1 MIRTSRIPP
10 PPMFPASPEHPER
23 PSGRVLAVLAALSAA
38 ALAAPIPHSLVQ
50 SLHSPA
56 TARQAGTQLGYAVA
70 IDDDSAVFGSP
81 FDNIGGEES
90 GIVGI
95 YSATSGALLEQLANP
110 RPANGSHFGWS
121 LAMSGSLLAVGVP
134 QDDTGAN
141 DAGIVCVYDLAS
153 STPAVPLH
161 ILENPFPAVNDNF
174 GWSVA
179 LSGSRV
185 IVGAPRGDSGT
196 GDAGCAY
203 IYDLASPAPSVP
215 VAQLN
220 NPDPAGR
227 NFGYAVAATATR
239 LVVGTPQDVG
249 TGDTSRVHVF
259 DLTAPSPAPPL
270 LSLSDATP
278 LTNEGFGRAVAIAGE
293 TVVVASPQDD
303 TGADNSGITRVYDL
317 GSPTPGTPVLTLPNP
332 APALND
338 GFGSWLAISGT
349 RVAVGNHLDDLGA
362 SDSGRVYVFD
372 LSTGT
377 PAVPVVSI
385 DNPGPQS
392 NDQFGHSV
400 ALSGSRLATA
410 AHGDNTGVSDAGT
423 AYLYELSSGTPGTP
437 VHVINTPG
445 PPSEEEFGNAVAID
459 GSVVVVG
466 CYHDDKGNN
475 SNSGSTFIYD
485 VSSGTPDLPILSLEN
500 PGPATNDYFGGA
512 VAIEGNTVAIAAYQ
526 DDTGATNAG
535 TVYLYNRTSPTPT
548 VPVLTIPNP
557 SPQAQDQFGN
567 AIAISGNLLV
577 VGTAKNDS
585 GAVADTGSAYV
596 FNLSGSNPAVPVA
609 ILDNPAP
616 AALDQFGLS
625 VAISGTRVAIG
636 APGNDVNS
644 ANNAG
649 SIYVYDIS
657 SGTPAVPVA
666 VINNP
671 VPAADD
677 EFGRAVGI
685 SGQRVIAGSPYSDLG
700 ARDGGRAYVFDL
712 ASPTPAVPAMIL
724 NNPDPN
730 PEDYHG
736 IAVAISGSRVVI
748 GASDADFGALD
759 SGKAYVHELTST
771 TATLPAATLDC
782 LDHRAGDAFGYV
794 VAIDGTNV
802 VVAAPL
808 ADGNTFDRGAVHVFD
823 PDPPLARLQVEQPAG
838 TGLLAGAASVHF
850 GDSPLGVA
858 TTTQDIV
865 VRNVGTDTLVITGI
879 SLISGH
885 TGDFSFTAVG
895 LPLTLE
901 VDEMASVPVAF
912 GPLDSGS
919 RVAVLR
925 ISSNATLQSPFEIT
939 LTGQGLSAA
948 SDTDGD
954 GLNDVAEHSLAA
966 MGFNWQ
972 VADEELLAILQAGG
986 NSAGLY
992 TGSQLQAMN
1001 PGTPLLPR
1009 DPASGDFK
1017 LTVAAR
1023 KSVDLMNFVLLP
1035 MSPPQVIIN
1044 GQGALQ
1050 FQFQSPEPRAFFRL
1064 EPR

>member
-1 MIRTSRIPP
+1 MLPA
-10 PPMFPASPEHPER
+10 FPKHHRRR
-23 PSGRVLAVLAALSAA
+23 PGRVLPVLATLSVA

-70 IDDDSAVFGSP
+70 IDGDRAVFGSP

-90 GIVGI
+90 GIVAI
-95 YSATSGALLEQLANP
+95 HSASSGALLEQLVNP
-110 RPANGSHFGWS
+110 RPENGSHFGWS
-121 LAMSGSLLAVGVP
+121 LAISGSLLAVGVP

-153 STPAVPLH
+153 STPEVPLH

-179 LSGSRV
+179 LSGTRV

-203 IYDLASPAPSVP
+203 IYDLASPTPAVP

-227 NFGYAVAATATR
+227 NFGYAVAASATR
-239 LVVGTPQDVG
+239 LVVGAPQDVG
-249 TGDTSRVHVF
+249 PGDTGRAHVY
-259 DLTAPSPAPPL
+259 DLTASSPAPPL
-270 LSLSDATP
+270 LSLSDTTP

-293 TVVVASPQDD
+293 TVVVSSPLDD
-303 TGADNSGITRVYDL
+303 TGAENSGIARVYDL
-317 GSPTPGTPVLTLPNP
+317 GSPTPETPVHTLPNP
-332 APALND
+332 AAAAND
-338 GFGSWLAISGT
+338 NFGSSLAVSGT
-349 RVAVGNHLDDLGA
+349 RIAVGNHLDDLGG
-362 SDSGRVYVFD
+362 SDSGRVFVFD
-372 LSTGT
+372 LASGT
-377 PAVPVVSI
+377 PAAPVVSI

-400 ALSGSRLATA
+400 ALSGTRLATA

-423 AYLYELSSGTPGTP
+423 AYLFELASGTAGTP
-437 VHVINTPG
+437 VHVINTPS
-445 PPSEEEFGNAVAID
+445 PPSEEEFGNAVAIE
-459 GSVVVVG
+459 GSMVVAG

-475 SNSGSTFIYD
+475 SNSGSAFIFD
-485 VSSGTPDLPILSLEN
+485 LSSGTPDLPVLSLEN

-512 VAIEGNTVAIAAYQ
+512 VAIAGNTVAIAAYQ

-535 TVYLYNRTSPTPT
+535 TVYIYNRTSPTPT
-548 VPVLTIPNP
+548 VPVFTIPNP
-557 SPQAQDQFGN
+557 APQSQDQFGN

-596 FNLSGSNPAVPVA
+596 FNLTGSNPAVPIA

-616 AALDQFGLS
+616 AAGDQFGVS
-625 VAISGTRVAIG
+625 VAISGSRVAVG

-649 SIYVYDIS
+649 SLYVYDVS
-657 SGTPAVPVA
+657 SGTPSVPVA
-666 VINNP
+666 EIDNP
-671 VPAADD
+671 APAADD
-677 EFGRAVGI
+677 EFGHSVGI
-685 SGQRVIAGSPYSDLG
+685 SGLRVISGSPYSDLG

-712 ASPTPAVPAMIL
+712 ASSTPGVPAMIL

-736 IAVAISGSRVVI
+736 IAVAISGTRVVI

-759 SGKAYVHELTST
+759 SGKAYVHELTSS

-802 VVAAPL
+802 AVAAPL
-808 ADGNTFDRGAVHVFD
+808 ADGNTFDRGSVHVFD
-823 PDPPLARLQVEQPAG
+823 PDPPLARLQVEQPPG

-850 GDSPLGVA
+850 GDSPLGVT
-858 TTTQDIV
+858 TTTQDIF

-879 SLISGH
+879 SLVTGH
-885 TGDFSFTAVG
+885 TGDFSLTEVS

-901 VDEMASVPVAF
+901 VDESASVPVAF
-912 GPLDSGS
+912 GPLESGS
-919 RVAVLR
+919 RVAILR
-925 ISSNATLQSPFEIT
+925 ITSNAVLQNPFEIT

-954 GLNDVAEHSLAA
+954 GLNDVAELSLAA

-972 VADEELLAILQAGG
+972 VADEELLAILRAGG
-986 NSAGLY
+986 NATGLY

-1035 MSPPQVIIN
+1035 MSPPKVLIN
-1044 GQGALQ
+1044 GQGTLQ
-1050 FQFQSPEPRAFFRL
+1050 FRVPAPEPKAFFRW

>member
-1 MIRTSRIPP
+1 MRPIFPP
-10 PPMFPASPEHPER
+10 HSAPATR
-23 PSGRVLAVLAALSAA
+23 AA
-38 ALAAPIPHSLVQ
+38 ALVLLAAFSTAVPAAPIPHSLVQ
-50 SLHSPA
+50 SIHSPA
-56 TARQAGTQLGYAVA
+56 TARQAGTQLGYTAA
-70 IDDDSAVFGSP
+70 IDGDRAVFGSP
-81 FDNIGGEES
+81 FDNTGGEES

-95 YSATSGALLEQLANP
+95 YSASSGALLEQLVNP
-110 RPANGSHFGWS
+110 RPESGSHFGWS
-121 LAMSGSLLAVGVP
+121 MAISGSLLAVGVP

-161 ILENPFPAVNDNF
+161 ILENPFPAANDNF

-179 LSGSRV
+179 ISGSRV

-196 GDAGCAY
+196 GDAGCVY
-203 IYDLASPAPSVP
+203 IYDLESPSPAVP
-215 VAQLN
+215 AVQLN
-220 NPDPAGR
+220 NPDPAGQ
-227 NFGYAVAATATR
+227 NFGFTVAASAAR
-239 LVVGTPQDVG
+239 LVIGAPQDSG
-249 TGDTSRVHVF
+249 PGDTGRVHVF
-259 DLTAPSPAPPL
+259 DIAASSPAPPL
-270 LSLSDATP
+270 LSLSDTTP

-293 TVVVASPQDD
+293 IVLVAAPQND
-303 TGADNSGITRVYDL
+303 TGADNSGVAHVYDL
-317 GSPTPGTPVLTLPNP
+317 GSPTPDAAVLTLLNP

-338 GFGSWLAISGT
+338 NFGSSLAISGS
-349 RVAVGNHLDDLGA
+349 RVAVGNHLDDLGG
-362 SDSGRVYVFD
+362 SDSGRVHVFD
-372 LSTGT
+372 LATGT
-377 PAVPVVSI
+377 PAVPVISL

-423 AYLYELSSGTPGTP
+423 AYLYDLASGTPGTP
-437 VHVINTPG
+437 AHVINTPS
-445 PPSEEEFGNAVAID
+445 PPSEEEFGNAVAIS
-459 GSVVVVG
+459 GSVVVAG

-475 SNSGSTFIYD
+475 SNSGSAFTYD
-485 VSSGTPDLPILSLEN
+485 ISSATPDLPILALEN

-512 VAIEGNTVAIAAYQ
+512 VAIAGNTVAVAAYQ

-535 TVYLYNRTSPTPT
+535 TVYLYNRASPTPT

-557 SPQAQDQFGN
+557 FPQAQDQFGN
-567 AIAISGNLLV
+567 AIAISGQLLV
-577 VGTAKNDS
+577 VGTAKNDN
-585 GAVADTGSAYV
+585 AAIADSGSAYV
-596 FNLSGSNPAVPVA
+596 FDLSGSNSAVPVA

-616 AALDQFGLS
+616 AAGDQFGVS
-625 VAISGTRVAIG
+625 VAISGTRVTIG

-644 ANNAG
+644 ANDAG

-666 VINNP
+666 VIDNP
-671 VPAADD
+671 APAADD
-677 EFGRAVGI
+677 EFGHSVGI
-685 SGQRVIAGSPYSDLG
+685 SGQRVIAGCPYSDLG

-712 ASPTPAVPAMIL
+712 ASSTPALPAMIL

-736 IAVAISGSRVVI
+736 IAVAISGTRVVI

-759 SGKAYVHELTST
+759 SGKAYVHELASS
-771 TATLPAATLDC
+771 TATVPATTLDC

-802 VVAAPL
+802 AVAAPL

-823 PDPPLARLQVEQPAG
+823 PDPPLARLQVEQPPG

-850 GDSPLGVA
+850 GDSPLGVT
-858 TTTQDIV
+858 TTTQNIV
-865 VRNVGTDTLVITGI
+865 VRNIGTDTLLISGI
-879 SLISGH
+879 SLVTGH
-885 TGDFSFTAVG
+885 TGDFSLSDVS

-901 VDEMASVPVAF
+901 VDEIASVPVAF
-912 GPLDSGS
+912 GPLDSGTRLAILRITS
-919 RVAVLR
+919 NAVLQ
-925 ISSNATLQSPFEIT
+925 NPFEIT

-954 GLNDVAEHSLAA
+954 GLNDVAELSLAA

-972 VADEELLAILQAGG
+972 VADEELLAILRAGG
-986 NSAGLY
+986 NAAGLY
-992 TGSQLQAMN
+992 SGSQLQAMN
-1001 PGTPLLPR
+1001 PGKPLLPR

-1017 LTVAAR
+1017 LTVGAR

-1035 MSPPQVIIN
+1035 MSPPQVLLD

-1050 FQFQSPEPRAFFRL
+1050 FRFPAPEPRAYFRW

>member
-1 MIRTSRIPP
+1 MLPAFLKHHRRPP
-10 PPMFPASPEHPER
+10 
-23 PSGRVLAVLAALSAA
+23 GRVLPVLAALAA
-38 ALAAPIPHSLVQ
+38 AAYAAPIPHSLVQ

-70 IDDDSAVFGSP
+70 IDGDRAVFGSP

-90 GIVGI
+90 GIVAI
-95 YSATSGALLEQLANP
+95 HSSSSGALLEQLVNP
-110 RPANGSHFGWS
+110 RPENGSHFGWS
-121 LAMSGSLLAVGVP
+121 LAISGSLLAVGVP

-153 STPAVPLH
+153 STPEVPLH

-179 LSGSRV
+179 LSGTRV

-203 IYDLASPAPSVP
+203 IYDLASPTPAVP
-215 VAQLN
+215 VVQLN
-220 NPDPAGR
+220 NPDPAGL
-227 NFGYAVAATATR
+227 NFGYAVAASATR
-239 LVVGTPQDVG
+239 LVVGAPQDAG
-249 TGDTSRVHVF
+249 PGDTGRAHVY
-259 DLTAPSPAPPL
+259 DLTASSPAPPL
-270 LSLSDATP
+270 LSLSDTTP

-293 TVVVASPQDD
+293 TVVVASPLDD
-303 TGADNSGITRVYDL
+303 TGAENSGIARVYDL
-317 GSPTPGTPVLTLPNP
+317 GSPTPETPVQTLLNP
-332 APALND
+332 APAAND
-338 GFGSWLAISGT
+338 NFGFSLAVSGT
-349 RVAVGNHLDDLGA
+349 RIAVGNHLDDLGG
-362 SDSGRVYVFD
+362 SDSGRVYLFD
-372 LSTGT
+372 LASGT
-377 PAVPVVSI
+377 PAVPVLSI

-400 ALSGSRLATA
+400 ALSGTRLATA
-410 AHGDNTGVSDAGT
+410 AHGDNSGVSDAGT
-423 AYLYELSSGTPGTP
+423 AYLFELASGTPGTP
-437 VHVINTPG
+437 VHVINTPS
-445 PPSEEEFGNAVAID
+445 PPSEEEFGNAVAIE
-459 GSVVVVG
+459 GSVVVAG

-475 SNSGSTFIYD
+475 SNSGSAFIYD
-485 VSSGTPDLPILSLEN
+485 LSSGTPDLPVLSLEN

-512 VAIEGNTVAIAAYQ
+512 VAIAGDTVAIAAYQ

-535 TVYLYNRTSPTPT
+535 TVYLYHRTSPTPT

-557 SPQAQDQFGN
+557 APQSQDQFGN

-577 VGTAKNDS
+577 VGAAKNDN

-596 FNLSGSNPAVPVA
+596 FNLTGSNPAVPVA

-616 AALDQFGLS
+616 TAGDQFGVS
-625 VAISGTRVAIG
+625 VAISGTRVAVG

-644 ANNAG
+644 ADNAG
-649 SIYVYDIS
+649 SVYVYDIS
-657 SGTPAVPVA
+657 SGTPSVPVA
-666 VINNP
+666 VIDNP
-671 VPAADD
+671 APAADD
-677 EFGRAVGI
+677 AFGHSVGI
-685 SGQRVIAGSPYSDLG
+685 SGLRVISGAPYSDLG

-712 ASPTPAVPAMIL
+712 ASSTPTLPAMIL

-736 IAVAISGSRVVI
+736 IAVAISGTRVVI

-759 SGKAYVHELTST
+759 SGRAYVHELASS

-808 ADGNTFDRGAVHVFD
+808 ADGNTFDRGAVHIFD
-823 PDPPLARLQVEQPAG
+823 PDPPLARLQVEQPPG
-838 TGLLAGAASVHF
+838 TGLLSGAASVHF
-850 GDSPLGVA
+850 GDSPLGVT
-858 TTTQDIV
+858 TTTQDII
-865 VRNVGTDTLVITGI
+865 VRNVGTDTLVVTGI
-879 SLISGH
+879 SLVTGH
-885 TGDFSFTAVG
+885 MADFSLTEVG

-901 VDEMASVPVAF
+901 VDEVAHVPVAF
-912 GPLDSGS
+912 GPLDSGT
-919 RVAVLR
+919 RVAILR
-925 ISSNATLQSPFEIT
+925 ITSNAILQNPFEVT

-954 GLNDVAEHSLAA
+954 GLNDVAELSLAA

-972 VADEELLAILQAGG
+972 VADEELLAVLRAGG
-986 NSAGLY
+986 NATGLY
-992 TGSQLQAMN
+992 TGSQLEAMN

-1023 KSVDLMNFVLLP
+1023 KSVDLMNFVLHP
-1035 MSPPQVIIN
+1035 MSPPKVLIN
-1044 GQGALQ
+1044 NQGALE
-1050 FQFQSPEPRAFFRL
+1050 FRFPAPEPKAFFRW